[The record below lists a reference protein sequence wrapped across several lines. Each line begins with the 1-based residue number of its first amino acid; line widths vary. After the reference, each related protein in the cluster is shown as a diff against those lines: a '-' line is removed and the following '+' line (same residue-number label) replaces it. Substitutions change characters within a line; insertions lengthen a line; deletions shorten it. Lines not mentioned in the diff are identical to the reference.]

1 LIKPQSKAWDLFLP
15 HEEFAYNKAPNRTTG
30 ISPFKMVYGIDH
42 IGPLDLVP
50 RPLDQKPSVEVDQR
64 VEEIKKLHE
73 RVKDRMEKINTTYS
87 AQANKH

>member
-1 LIKPQSKAWDLFLP
+1 
-15 HEEFAYNKAPNRTTG
+15 
-30 ISPFKMVYGIDH
+30 MVYGIDH